1 MKKDDTGDKGDKGD
15 KGNKSGKKKAAAW
28 GIAAGVLVY
37 WVSRILGTDRPLKV
51 EPPTRRRDRHH
62 PL

>member
-1 MKKDDTGDKGDKGD
+1 MKKDNDGSKGGQ
-15 KGNKSGKKKAAAW
+15 GGKKAAAW
-28 GIAAGVLVY
+28 GIAAGVLGY
-37 WVSRILGTDRPLKV
+37 WVSRILRTDRPLKV

>member
-1 MKKDDTGDKGDKGD
+1 MKKENG
-15 KGNKSGKKKAAAW
+15 GKNGKKAAAW

-51 EPPTRRRDRHH
+51 EPPTRRRDRQR

>member
-1 MKKDDTGDKGDKGD
+1 MKKDDPEGKGGQ
-15 KGNKSGKKKAAAW
+15 SGKKKAAAW

-37 WVSRILGTDRPLKV
+37 WVSRILRIDRPLKV